1 MTPPK
6 VVLDTNCV
14 ISALLFP
21 SSRMAWLRQSWQAQ
35 TIRPVCSR
43 ETVLELIRVLSYP
56 KFKLSADEQKMLI
69 ADYLP
74 HAETIVVDPAAFGP
88 VGLRDPDDEKFVA
101 LARAANADM
110 VVRGD
115 RDLLDAASM
124 CPDVVLM
131 TPVDFSDYLL
141 SSARSTPSTSGL

>member
-1 MTPPK
+1 
-6 VVLDTNCV
+6 
-14 ISALLFP
+14 
-21 SSRMAWLRQSWQAQ
+21 
-35 TIRPVCSR
+35 
-43 ETVLELIRVLSYP
+43 LIRVLSYP

-88 VGLRDPDDEKFVA
+88 VGLRVPDDEKFVA